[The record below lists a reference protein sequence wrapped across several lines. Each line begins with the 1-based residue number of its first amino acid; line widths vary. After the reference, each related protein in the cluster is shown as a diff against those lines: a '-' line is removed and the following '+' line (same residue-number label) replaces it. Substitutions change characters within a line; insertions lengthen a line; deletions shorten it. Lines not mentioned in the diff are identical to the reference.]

1 MLNALL
7 VLCIVVEM
15 ILGVTMLQTR
25 EKYERLDIARYSSSD
40 LFGNEDLMKK
50 INTSAI
56 AILDY
61 TIASQCQTK
70 EVAKEKEDNMKSVA
84 TNLQYIV
91 SKTTK
96 DGKKIEIANCNQNLD
111 NITNV
116 PIFALYQGNLN
127 GKEYIKKWTNYYSD
141 AYTKKYEMDATSSYD
156 STDMDD
162 VDEDADGY
170 DFSWLSINTIL
181 QDLCKNNPVYAK
193 FVAKNIVENLST
205 YKKNIKESL
214 CSRYEYNVADEAML
228 KTILPKLYEKNCLNE
243 LESASARQFMKK
255 MVDRDKNGLQ
265 LEDLEYNEES
275 GLVYN
280 SYRDTYYDIESG
292 YSFKG
297 ENEKE
302 YKKYVDL
309 KTKENEKNNAL
320 NGHSL
325 TKEEKSFLLTTITE
339 ILCKESQN
347 DVYSG
352 VDIPIGTV
360 LNTPEKYNIY
370 IGIDQSIYT
379 RTQGKYMIKYDKLK
393 QQGDG
398 VLKTLENECIAI
410 VAVAIVFV
418 VILFLL
424 FYVCGRK
431 VGTEEIQFLAI
442 DKWYT
447 EIEMIVMCIFM
458 VTGFLL
464 LFSSLA
470 SIVEDL
476 TGIKAHLET
485 IWGGLFFIALCL
497 VLCVQFLCSF
507 VRKAKG
513 GILFKQSI
521 IGKITSVVKKQVAN
535 SKIKKTSIFLYILV
549 CGGWLF
555 AEFIGFATESL
566 TWLAFMQIILVAIM
580 VAFGL
585 WLCRHFGKLENIR
598 DGVKRVKEGE
608 IKYQIPIDDKDDVLN
623 NMAKDINSLSEGLEK
638 SVNEM
643 VKSERLKTELI
654 SNVSHDIK
662 TPLTSIIT
670 YVDLIKKEDVKPDK
684 VKEYISVLDQKS
696 QRLKALTDDLFEAA
710 KATSGAMSMDISKID
725 LGSLVNQALGEY
737 SEKLEKVDLDIRNN
751 IGEKEFF
758 VYADG
763 RLAWRILENL
773 LGNIAKYALP
783 GSRVYVDAS
792 NDKDFVELIIKNIS
806 CVELN
811 ISANELMERFTRGDQ
826 SRNTEGS
833 GLGLNIAQSLV
844 KLQSGKFYV
853 EIDGDLFKAILRLPK
868 AAE

>member
-1 MLNALL
+1 MLHALL

-15 ILGVTMLQTR
+15 ILGVTLLQSR
-25 EKYERLDIARYSSSD
+25 ENYIGLEGHLFDAGD
-40 LFGNEDLMKK
+40 LFGNDDLIKE
-50 INTSAI
+50 INESVSAV
-56 AILDY
+56 LDY

-70 EVAKEKEDNMKSVA
+70 EVARKKEEKMNSVA
-84 TNLQYIV
+84 TDLQYVV
-91 SKTTK
+91 SKETK
-96 DGKKIEIANCNQNLD
+96 AEKKSEISNCRQNLD
-111 NITNV
+111 NITGI
-116 PIFALYQGNLN
+116 PIYALYQGNLS
-127 GKEYIKKWTNYYSD
+127 GKEYSKKWTNFYSD
-141 AYTKKYEMDATSSYD
+141 AYTKKYEINGISSYD
-156 STDMDD
+156 SSDYDL

-170 DFSWLSINTIL
+170 DFSWLSIDSIIK
-181 QDLCKNNPVYAK
+181 DLCRTNQAYAE
-193 FVAKNIVENLST
+193 FVAKNIVENLDI
-205 YKKNIKESL
+205 YKKNIKTCLISL
-214 CSRYEYNVADEAML
+214 YEYKEADEAIL
-228 KTILPKLYEKNCLNE
+228 KKILPKLYEKNCLLN
-243 LESASARQFMKK
+243 LKAATVRQYIKNI
-255 MVDRDKNGLQ
+255 VDKDRNGLIA
-265 LEDLEYNEES
+265 EDLQYDGES
-275 GLVYN
+275 GLIFN
-280 SYRDTYYDIESG
+280 SFEDIYYDM
-292 YSFKG
+292 
-297 ENEKE
+297 ENGSHFDSNNTKL
-302 YKKYVDL
+302 YQKYVNHQ
-309 KTKENEKNNAL
+309 KKVNKANNAL
-320 NGHSL
+320 YGKAL
-325 TKEEKSFLLTTITE
+325 TKEEKKYLLTTLE
-339 ILCKESQN
+339 QLLCEENQ
-347 DVYSG
+347 DDRYSEL
-352 VDIPIGTV
+352 DIPIGAIV
-360 LNTPEKYNIY
+360 STPEKYNLY
-370 IGIDQSIYT
+370 FGIDQSVYNQ
-379 RTQGKYMIKYDKLK
+379 TQGKYMIKYDKLK
-393 QQGDG
+393 QQRDDA
-398 VLKTLENECIAI
+398 LKILENEAIAI

-418 VILFLL
+418 GILFLL
-424 FYVCGRK
+424 FYVCGRR
-431 VGTEEIQFLAI
+431 VGTEEIQYLAI
-442 DKWYT
+442 DRWYT
-447 EIEMIVMCIFM
+447 EIELLAMGICALV
-458 VTGFLL
+458 GLYL
-464 LFSSLA
+464 LFPGIA
-470 SIVEDL
+470 SILDDSA
-476 TGIKAHLET
+476 GIKANLKT
-485 IWGGLFFIALCL
+485 IWGILILLACCVILG
-497 VLCVQFLCSF
+497 VQFLCSF

-513 GILFKQSI
+513 GILCKQSI

-608 IKYQIPIDDKDDVLN
+608 IKYQIPIEDKDDVLN

-670 YVDLIKKEDVKPDK
+670 YVDLMKKEDVKPDK

-696 QRLKALTDDLFEAA
+696 QRLKVLTDDLFEAA

-758 VYADG
+758 VSADG

-792 NDKDFVELIIKNIS
+792 NDKDFVELTIKNIS
-806 CVELN
+806 SVELN
-811 ISANELMERFTRGDQ
+811 ISADELLERFTRGDQ

-833 GLGLNIAQSLV
+833 GLGLNIAQSLA
-844 KLQSGKFYV
+844 KLQNGTFYV